1 MFLSDNTNS
10 EEKLMKISTVILA
23 AGQGTRMVSDLPK
36 VLHPLNGKPL
46 ILYAIDTAAA
56 ISSEK
61 PVVVIGNGAE
71 KVREVVG
78 DKATFALQEK
88 RLGTAHA
95 VLSAEGCFKDYDGLI
110 LVIAADMPLLTR
122 ETLQRMVDDQLSSD
136 SPMTMVTVRLQDSH
150 GFGRILRGMNGE
162 VREIIE
168 EAHASPDELQIDE
181 CNVGA
186 YCFKSAW
193 LWEVLKRIKL
203 SPKGEYYL
211 TDLVAVAVMERK
223 QVNTILLTDKD
234 EALGINN
241 RVHLAEAEVVV
252 RRRLNREYMLAG
264 VSMINPEQVYIEG
277 GVKIGKD
284 TLLQPGT
291 YLKGKTTIGER
302 CEIGPNTIIDS
313 SSIGNECKLL
323 ASVIEGAVIED
334 YVGMG
339 PFCHLRKGAHLGSH
353 VHMGNFGEVKDS
365 HLAAGVKMGHFS
377 YIGNAEI
384 GENVNIG
391 AGTITCNFDG
401 EHKHPTVIGADA
413 FIGSDTMLVAPVKI
427 GKGARTGAGSVV
439 THDVP
444 DGDVVVGV
452 PARKLKGT

>member
-1 MFLSDNTNS
+1 
-10 EEKLMKISTVILA
+10 MKISTIILA
-23 AGQGTRMVSDLPK
+23 AGQGTRMVSNLPK

-46 ILYAIDTAAA
+46 ILYAVEAAEK
-56 ISSEK
+56 IGTEK

-78 DKATFALQEK
+78 KRAVFAVQAK

-95 VLSAEGCFKDYDGLI
+95 VLAAENNFKDYDGLI
-110 LVIAADMPLLTR
+110 LVVAADMPLLTE
-122 ETLQRMVDDQLSSD
+122 ETLKRMVDDQLATD
-136 SPMTMVTVRLQDSH
+136 APMTMLTVRLQDSH
-150 GFGRILRGMNGE
+150 GFGRILRGMDGN
-162 VREIIE
+162 VRSIIE
-168 EAHASPDELQIDE
+168 EAHASPDQLQIDE

-186 YCFKSAW
+186 YCFKSSW
-193 LWEVLKRIKL
+193 MWEVLKRIKL

-211 TDLVAVAVMERK
+211 TDLVEVAVMERK
-223 QVNTILLTDKD
+223 QVHTILLTDKD

-241 RVHLAEAEVVV
+241 RVHLAEAEGIMRQRV
-252 RRRLNREYMLAG
+252 NREYMLAG
-264 VSMINPEQVYIEG
+264 VSMTNPDQVYIEQ

-291 YLKGKTTIGER
+291 HLTGKTIIGER
-302 CEIGPNTIIDS
+302 CVIGPNTLIHS
-313 SSIGNECKLL
+313 SSVGEDCTLL
-323 ASVIEGAVIED
+323 ASVIEEAVIED
-334 YVGMG
+334 HVGMG

-365 HLAAGVKMGHFS
+365 HLSAGVKMGHFS

-401 EHKHPTVIGADA
+401 VHKHQTVIGEDA
-413 FIGSDTMLVAPVKI
+413 FIGSDTMLVAPINI
-427 GKGARTGAGSVV
+427 GKGSRTGAGSVV

-452 PARKLKGT
+452 PARKLKGK

>member
-1 MFLSDNTNS
+1 M
-10 EEKLMKISTVILA
+10 A
-23 AGQGTRMVSDLPK
+23 AGQGTRMVSNLPK
-36 VLHPLNGKPL
+36 VLHPVNGKPL
-46 ILYAIDTAAA
+46 ILYSIEAAQA
-56 ISSEK
+56 VGTEK

-78 DKATFALQEK
+78 DQARFALQEK

-95 VLSAEGCFKDYDGLI
+95 VLAAESLFNGFDGLI

-122 ETLQRMVDDQLSSD
+122 ETLKRMVQDQQETD
-136 SPMTMVTVRLQDSH
+136 SPITMLTVRSTDSH
-150 GFGRILRGMNGE
+150 GFGRILRGMDGE

-168 EAHASPDELQIDE
+168 EAHANPVELKIDEL
-181 CNVGA
+181 NVGA

-193 LWEVLKRIKL
+193 LWEVIKRIKL

-211 TDLVAVAVMERK
+211 TDLVGAAVLGRQ
-223 QVNTILLTDKD
+223 QVRTIELADKD

-241 RVHLAEAEVVV
+241 RVHLAEAEAVL
-252 RRRLNREYMLAG
+252 RRRINREHMLAG
-264 VSMINPEQVYIEG
+264 VSMTDPAQVNIEA
-277 GVKIGKD
+277 GVKIGRD
-284 TLLQPGT
+284 TVIQPGT
-291 YLKGKTTIGER
+291 RLTGNTVIGER
-302 CEIGPNTIIDS
+302 CEIGPNTLIHS
-313 SSIGNECKLL
+313 STIGDDCKIL
-323 ASVIEGAVIED
+323 ASVIEEAKVED
-334 YVGMG
+334 HVGMG

-365 HLAAGVKMGHFS
+365 HLSAGVKMGHFS

-401 EHKHPTVIGADA
+401 EHKHPTEIGADA
-413 FIGSDTMLVAPVKI
+413 FIGSDTMLVAPLKI

-452 PARKLKGT
+452 PARKLKGK

>member
-1 MFLSDNTNS
+1 
-10 EEKLMKISTVILA
+10 MKISTIILA
-23 AGQGTRMVSDLPK
+23 AGQGTRMVSELPK
-36 VLHPLNGKPL
+36 VLHPLNGKEL
-46 ILYAIDTAAA
+46 ILYAVDTAET
-56 ISSEK
+56 IGTEK

-78 DKATFALQEK
+78 NRATFALQEK

-95 VLSAEGCFKDYDGLI
+95 VLSAAGNFKEYDGLI
-110 LVIAADMPLLTR
+110 LVVAADMPLLTR
-122 ETLQRMVDDQLSSD
+122 ETLQRMVDDQLATD
-136 SPMTMVTVRLQDSH
+136 APMTMLTVRQQDSH
-150 GFGRILRGMNGE
+150 GFGRILRGMDGN
-162 VREIIE
+162 VRAIIE
-168 EAHASPDELQIDE
+168 EAHATPDELQIDE

-186 YCFKSAW
+186 YCFKSSW

-211 TDLVAVAVMERK
+211 TDLVGVAAIERK
-223 QVNTILLTDKD
+223 QVHTISLADKD
-234 EALGINN
+234 ESLGINN
-241 RVHLAEAEVVV
+241 RVHLAEAEAVIC
-252 RRRLNREYMLAG
+252 RRINREYMLAG
-264 VSMINPEQVYIEG
+264 VSMTDPNQVYIEAD
-277 GVKIGKD
+277 VKIGKD

-291 YLKGKTTIGER
+291 RLTGKTSIGER
-302 CEIGPNTIIDS
+302 CEIGPNTIIHDS
-313 SSIGNECKLL
+313 SVGDDCKLL
-323 ASVIEGAVIED
+323 ASVIEGAIIED
-334 YVGMG
+334 HVGMG

-365 HLAAGVKMGHFS
+365 HLSAGVKMGHFS

-401 EHKHPTVIGADA
+401 EHKHPTEIGADA
-413 FIGSDTMLVAPVKI
+413 FIGSDTMLVAPLKI

-444 DGDVVVGV
+444 DGEIVVGV
-452 PARKLKGT
+452 PARKLKGK